1 MSESE
6 RETAGRAAVIL
17 VHGLWM
23 PGTEMV
29 LLRRRLRAAGFTPA
43 PFRYKSVTRSLT
55 DNAEA
60 LAEFAQSV
68 PADTLHF
75 VGHSLGGVLVLDMLN
90 AHPEVQAASAVL
102 LGAPVRGC
110 LAGRRLGGARL
121 GRWMMGACR
130 VRWGEREARW
140 RREAPL
146 GVVAGT
152 LPLGLGRVLGRLP
165 DANDGVVRVAET
177 EVEGMAARALLAQ
190 GHSMLIVSAAV
201 QAMLERFLASGK
213 FA

>member
-1 MSESE
+1 MPATAMALLARRLARAGYAPQVFAYRGRSPYDANVERFARWA
-6 RETAGRAAVIL
+6 RETLRGRAA
-17 VHGLWM
+17 
-23 PGTEMV
+23 
-29 LLRRRLRAAGFTPA
+29 
-43 PFRYKSVTRSLT
+43 
-55 DNAEA
+55 
-60 LAEFAQSV
+60 
-68 PADTLHF
+68 HF